1 MLPLGFAIVLA
12 QVLLQPFIG
21 ILVFEIDRQQE
32 GAAGEGDS
40 VGQLANHVVELDP

>member
-1 MLPLGFAIVLA
+1 M
-12 QVLLQPFIG
+12 LLQPFVG

-32 GAAGEGDS
+32 GAAGEGDG